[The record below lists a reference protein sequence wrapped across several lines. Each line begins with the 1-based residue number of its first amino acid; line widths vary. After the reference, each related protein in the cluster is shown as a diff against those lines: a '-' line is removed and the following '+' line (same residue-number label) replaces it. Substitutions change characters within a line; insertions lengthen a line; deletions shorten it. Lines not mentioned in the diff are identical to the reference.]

1 VTKEKRLGRG
11 LAALLGAPPDELQD
25 GHSPLDAASARIT
38 PRRQTEKTEQ
48 TEQTEQTEKQAWSA
62 RRANLQ
68 TDRVDQTDQSA
79 PSDDR
84 DIVHLSVDEI
94 DENPFQPRRDFSEP
108 EIASLAES
116 LKEHDMLQPIL
127 VRRVEGRYQLISG
140 ERRLR
145 AAVQAGW
152 STVPARLRE
161 ADDRLVAELAI
172 VENLQR
178 QDLNAIEKALS
189 FKRYLDQ
196 HQCPQEDLAKR
207 LKIDRSTIANLM
219 RLLELPPIVQD
230 ALRCGS
236 ISAGHARAMLPLGDE
251 PEQVAFCKRI
261 QDEGM
266 SVRETERLVQEI
278 IRAED
283 AEPLGVVGQS
293 AAKGQRTRNEQIA
306 SLEQQLR
313 LALGTKTDI
322 HQTSRGRGR
331 IVIHFTSHEEF
342 ERIRTLLS
350 DGGGLELHRRAG

>member
-1 VTKEKRLGRG
+1 
-11 LAALLGAPPDELQD
+11 
-25 GHSPLDAASARIT
+25 
-38 PRRQTEKTEQ
+38 
-48 TEQTEQTEKQAWSA
+48 
-62 RRANLQ
+62 
-68 TDRVDQTDQSA
+68 
-79 PSDDR
+79 
-84 DIVHLSVDEI
+84 
-94 DENPFQPRRDFSEP
+94 
-108 EIASLAES
+108 
-116 LKEHDMLQPIL
+116 
-127 VRRVEGRYQLISG
+127 
-140 ERRLR
+140 
-145 AAVQAGW
+145 
-152 STVPARLRE
+152 
-161 ADDRLVAELAI
+161 
-172 VENLQR
+172 
-178 QDLNAIEKALS
+178 
-189 FKRYLDQ
+189 
-196 HQCPQEDLAKR
+196 
-207 LKIDRSTIANLM
+207 
-219 RLLELPPIVQD
+219 
-230 ALRCGS
+230 
-236 ISAGHARAMLPLGDE
+236 MLPLGDE